1 MTTALLL
8 LILCA
13 TILGVAAG
21 VWDLVRGRRGRA
33 VRSLAAEFQM
43 NYSAGDR
50 FHLADR
56 VAALLPCPGAAD
68 VQVSDLLYGRGE
80 TSYRYVF
87 TAHYTTGVVL
97 TKRRVGQVI
106 RFIEPQQ
113 RDDGAGGELTAADR
127 EMDLLAQYRELL
139 KAPEVSSQ

>member
-1 MTTALLL
+1 VTTALLL
-8 LILCA
+8 LIICA

-21 VWDLVRGRRGRA
+21 VWDMVRGRRSRA
-33 VRSLAAEFQM
+33 VRALAGEFQM

-56 VAALLPCPGAAD
+56 VAGVLPCPGAAD
-68 VQVSDLLYGRGE
+68 VQVSDLLYGGDE

-87 TAHYTTGVVL
+87 TANYTTGVVL
-97 TKRRVGQVI
+97 TKRRVGQVV

-113 RDDGAGGELTAADR
+113 REDGGGGQLTAADR
-127 EMDLLAQYRELL
+127 EMGVLEQYRELL
-139 KAPEVSSQ
+139 KTSVVSSQ